1 MIPEEHKVYMEEALL
16 LCLFPYL
23 KLHHSFQVNS
33 WPNPLSHDEGRIFT
47 AGHPYHLS
55 QYQIGDPMLL
65 GK

>member
-1 MIPEEHKVYMEEALL
+1 MEEALL

-33 WPNPLSHDEGRIFT
+33 WPNPLSHDEGRSFT